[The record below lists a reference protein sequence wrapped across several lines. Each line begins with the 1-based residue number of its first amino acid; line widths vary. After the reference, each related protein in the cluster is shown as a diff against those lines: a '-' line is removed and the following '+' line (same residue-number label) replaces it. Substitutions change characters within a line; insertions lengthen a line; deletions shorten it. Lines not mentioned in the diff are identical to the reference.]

1 MPAKTVLD
9 TSIEHVSILDQDG
22 NFDAELGK
30 GLIPDKDAVRIYE
43 QMQISRRFDE
53 VALKLQREGRMGT
66 YPENCGQEA
75 VSLGAVYALRPDDWI
90 VPCYRENAGI
100 FFRGYKPEWVLLHWM
115 GDERG
120 NQIDRDLWITPP
132 SISIGGHTPHA
143 VGLAWACRYRKED
156 RVVCTVFGD
165 GASSQGD
172 CHEACNF
179 AASLGLPVI
188 FICQNNGWAI
198 SVPSKIQCAAP
209 TVAQRGL
216 AYGMDCVQADG
227 NDVFAMTKVVR
238 DAAQRIRKGGPP
250 TFIEALTYRLGD
262 HTTAD
267 DARRYRDPAELEM
280 WAKRDPLIRLRKYVT
295 DRKLWDDGK
304 QQALEARAKE
314 EVVAIVERA
323 EGITSSPTDDMFNAL
338 YAEPHA
344 DLITQRDTLRTSA
357 LGQDPSQLDQGAMQ
371 SPTRNESLTP
381 DS

>member
-1 MPAKTVLD
+1 MPARTVLD
-9 TSIEHVSILDQDG
+9 ARIEHVSILDQDG

-75 VSLGAVYALRPDDWI
+75 VSLGAVYALRPDDWF

-100 FFRGYKPEWVLLHWM
+100 FLRGYKPEWVLLHWM

-120 NQIDRDLWITPP
+120 NLIDRDLWVTAP
-132 SISIGGHTPHA
+132 STSIGGHTPHA
-143 VGLAWACRYRKED
+143 VGLAWACQYRKED

-179 AASLGLPVI
+179 AASFHLPVI

-198 SVPSKIQCAAP
+198 SVPTKIQCAAP

-216 AYGMDCVQADG
+216 AYGMECVQADG
-227 NDVFAMTKVVR
+227 NDVFAMARVVK
-238 DAAQRIRKGGPP
+238 DAAERARKGGPP
-250 TFIEALTYRLGD
+250 TFIEAITYRLGD
-262 HTTAD
+262 HTTSD

-280 WAKRDPLIRLRKYVT
+280 WKKRDPLIRLRKYLT
-295 DRKLWDDGK
+295 ERKLWDDKK
-304 QQALEARAKE
+304 QETLEARAKK
-314 EVVAIVERA
+314 EVASAVERA
-323 EGITSSPTDDMFNAL
+323 EGITPAQTDDLFDWL
-338 YAEPHA
+338 FAEPFP
-344 DLITQRDTLRTSA
+344 DLEIQRDTLRTA
-357 LGQDPSQLDQGAMQ
+357 ILGQDPSQLPHGAVEA
-371 SPTRNESLTP
+371 PARNRTQAP

>member
-1 MPAKTVLD
+1 MPAETVLD

-30 GLIPDKDAVRIYE
+30 GLIPDKDAVHIYE
-43 QMQISRRFDE
+43 QMQISRHFDE

-66 YPENCGQEA
+66 YPENRGQEA

-100 FFRGYKPEWVLLHWM
+100 FWRGYKPEWVLLHWM

-156 RVVCTVFGD
+156 RIVCTVFGD

-179 AASLGLPVI
+179 AASLCLPVI

-198 SVPSKIQCAAP
+198 SVPSGSLPLSQVTFPARA
-209 TVAQRGL
+209 
-216 AYGMDCVQADG
+216 
-227 NDVFAMTKVVR
+227 R
-238 DAAQRIRKGGPP
+238 DATGQYSDWATGS
-250 TFIEALTYRLGD
+250 
-262 HTTAD
+262 TTVSACGFVVVVVG
-267 DARRYRDPAELEM
+267 A
-280 WAKRDPLIRLRKYVT
+280 
-295 DRKLWDDGK
+295 
-304 QQALEARAKE
+304 
-314 EVVAIVERA
+314 VVAVAAATCTGTVVGGVVGSGLSVGDVEPDA
-323 EGITSSPTDDMFNAL
+323 
-338 YAEPHA
+338 
-344 DLITQRDTLRTSA
+344 
-357 LGQDPSQLDQGAMQ
+357 PSGVPVLV
-371 SPTRNESLTP
+371 
-381 DS
+381 